1 MADAWGGSWGTS
13 WASYWQAGTAPAT
26 PEGGYIRPR
35 RRRDYIRLP
44 EDRDE
49 RLPERKPR
57 IRAVPQPLDN
67 NADEVIARAT
77 TDIDSVL
84 PPVLAG
90 IDSGIDQRR
99 KDDEALLLIML
110 LAE

>member
-13 WASYWQAGTAPAT
+13 WASHWQAGDGTPAAVA
-26 PEGGYIRPR
+26 GGYRK
-35 RRRDYIRLP
+35 RRRDYIRIP

-49 RLPERKPR
+49 RPKERKPR

-67 NADEVIARAT
+67 NADEIIARASEDFGT
-77 TDIDSVL
+77 IP

-99 KDDEALLLIML
+99 RDDEALLLILL